1 MLFAAVTV
9 LIFAFL
15 CRLSDKLLEQYW
27 DISDFYAGLLR
38 KGLSG
43 FVLLMQREG

>member
-9 LIFAFL
+9 HIFAFL
-15 CRLSDKLLEQYW
+15 CRLSDKLVARYW
-27 DISDFYAGLLR
+27 NISDFYAGLLR

-43 FVLLMQREG
+43 FVLFMQREG